1 MRAKRTAGRLEVG
14 TARKALFS
22 AVAASVAAGLVLG
35 ALWVAEVS
43 LSPYRGLPPDGWIG
57 GERHTWGHRVDNNA
71 YGFRERDFA
80 SPKPPGVYR
89 VMVLGDSLTWG
100 VGLAVEE
107 RYTEVAEE
115 LLNRASDATRFELL
129 NFGLTGNPTVVER
142 DILLAYRDLV
152 EPDLIVVGFSSND
165 PQPERMDH
173 SVERENLRRSM
184 SGRAVV
190 RAEVFVRSLGFPYV
204 SRLLRDGFYALA
216 ERVGLIPGWQ
226 AALQR
231 AYEPSSAEWQGFQRA
246 LLDIRRVSDDLG
258 LPRPLFAVL
267 THGGSPS
274 DYEHPRGDVE
284 RRLAWDR
291 QAEAAARD
299 LGFTAYNHE
308 REIRNR
314 IKDES
319 LQVNAADEHP
329 SANLNRVY
337 GEKLYRKIMDVL
349 RARS

>member
-1 MRAKRTAGRLEVG
+1 MNGKRTGAADAG

-22 AVAASVAAGLVLG
+22 AFAAFVAMALILG
-35 ALWVAEVS
+35 MLWVAEFS

-57 GERHTWGHRVDNNA
+57 GERYTWGHLVENNA
-71 YGFRERDFA
+71 HGFRERDFE

-107 RYTEVAEE
+107 RFTAIAED
-115 LLNRASDATRFELL
+115 LLNRASAGATFEVL

-142 DILLAYRDLV
+142 DILEAYRDLV
-152 EPDLIVVGFSSND
+152 EPDLVVVGFSSND
-165 PQPERMDH
+165 PQPGRMDH
-173 SVERENLRRSM
+173 SIERENLRRSM
-184 SGRAVV
+184 TGRAVV
-190 RAEVFVRSLGFPYV
+190 RAEVLVRSIGFPHV
-204 SRLLRDGFYALA
+204 ARLVRDGFYGLV
-216 ERVGLIPGWQ
+216 ERAGLIPGWQ

-231 AYEPSSAEWQGFQRA
+231 AYEPSSEEWQGFLGA
-246 LLDIRRVSDDLG
+246 LRDIRRVSDELR
-258 LPRPLFAVL
+258 LPRPLLAVL
-267 THGGSPS
+267 NHGGAPT
-274 DYEHPRGDVE
+274 DYENPVGDVE

-291 QAEAAARD
+291 QAEEAARGI
-299 LGFTAYNHE
+299 GFATYNHE

-314 IKDES
+314 IRDES

-337 GEKLYRKIMDVL
+337 GEKLYRKITDVL
-349 RARS
+349 ATRH